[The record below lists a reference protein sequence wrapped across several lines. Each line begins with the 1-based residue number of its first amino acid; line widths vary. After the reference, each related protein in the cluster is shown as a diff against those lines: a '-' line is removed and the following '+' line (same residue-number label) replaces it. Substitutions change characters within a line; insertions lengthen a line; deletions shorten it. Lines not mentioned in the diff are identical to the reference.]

1 MLYIRTM
8 CTRSFLLVV
17 GLLLTSL
24 LALPAQAQTSNSVQE
39 EIRQLLQQRDQEIKR
54 VLGDR
59 DTFTDAQREQLKA
72 LINDDIDFRAMSRTA
87 LGPFWTDLTPEQRTE
102 FVTVF
107 SDIVRAQSLSDLGVY
122 RSKVTY
128 DAITVEGDS
137 ARVVTT
143 TIYKD
148 TPTEVEYVMSR
159 AADGSWDVDDII
171 LDDVSTAEGYARSF
185 QTVMRKK
192 GFDAL
197 MNSLRK
203 KRDKMQ
209 ASS

>member
-8 CTRSFLLVV
+8 LTRSLLLVA
-17 GLLLTSL
+17 GLLLVSL
-24 LALPAQAQTSNSVQE
+24 IALPVQAQTSDSAQE

-59 DTFTDAQREQLKA
+59 DTFTEAQREQLKA
-72 LINDDIDFRAMSRTA
+72 LVNDDLDFRAMSRTA
-87 LGPFWTDLTPEQRTE
+87 LGPFWDDLMPAQRKE
-102 FVTVF
+102 FVDVF

-128 DAITVEGDS
+128 DSITVEGDS

-143 TIYKD
+143 TVYRD
-148 TPTEVEYVMSR
+148 TPTEVIYAMSR
-159 AADGSWDVDDII
+159 TDEGSWDVDDII
-171 LDDVSTAEGYARSF
+171 LDGVSTAEGYARSF

-192 GFDAL
+192 GFDPL
-197 MNSLRK
+197 MKSLRK

>member
-1 MLYIRTM
+1 MGIR
-8 CTRSFLLVV
+8 
-17 GLLLTSL
+17 
-24 LALPAQAQTSNSVQE
+24 
-39 EIRQLLQQRDQEIKR
+39 
-54 VLGDR
+54 
-59 DTFTDAQREQLKA
+59 
-72 LINDDIDFRAMSRTA
+72 MSRTA
-87 LGPFWTDLTPEQRTE
+87 LGPFWTDLAPAQREE

-159 AADGSWDVDDII
+159 AEDGSWDVDDIV

>member
-1 MLYIRTM
+1 MRTLF
-8 CTRSFLLVV
+8 TRSPLLLA
-17 GLLLTSL
+17 GLLLL
-24 LALPAQAQTSNSVQE
+24 GLAVLPAQAQTSNSAQE

-59 DTFTDAQREQLKA
+59 DTFTDTQREQLKA
-72 LINDDIDFRAMSRTA
+72 LINDDIDFEAMGRTA
-87 LGPFWTDLTPEQRTE
+87 LGPFWDDLTAAQREE

-107 SDIVRAQSLSDLGVY
+107 GDIVRAQSLSDLGVY

-143 TIYKD
+143 TVYRD
-148 TPTEVEYVMSR
+148 TPTEVIYAMSR
-159 AADGSWDVDDII
+159 TDEGSWDVDDII
-171 LDDVSTAEGYARSF
+171 LDGVSTAEGYARSF

-197 MNSLRK
+197 MNSLHK

-209 ASS
+209 ASE